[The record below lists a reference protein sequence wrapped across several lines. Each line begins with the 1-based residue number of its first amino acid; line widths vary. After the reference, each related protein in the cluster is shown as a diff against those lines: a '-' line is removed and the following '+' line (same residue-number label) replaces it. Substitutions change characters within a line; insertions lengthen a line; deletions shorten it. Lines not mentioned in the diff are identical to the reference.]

1 MQYVMK
7 RFSDLGNYLPETS
20 KYANIEMTM
29 VAKMKLIY
37 PPPTI
42 TNMGRTIMCISSLRI
57 KCVGNHNERRKRRD
71 QSRR

>member
-7 RFSDLGNYLPETS
+7 RFSDLGNYLSETS

-37 PPPTI
+37 PLTI
-42 TNMGRTIMCISSLRI
+42 TNMGRTIMCISQDQMGRESQS
-57 KCVGNHNERRKRRD
+57 KKNETRAM
-71 QSRR
+71 